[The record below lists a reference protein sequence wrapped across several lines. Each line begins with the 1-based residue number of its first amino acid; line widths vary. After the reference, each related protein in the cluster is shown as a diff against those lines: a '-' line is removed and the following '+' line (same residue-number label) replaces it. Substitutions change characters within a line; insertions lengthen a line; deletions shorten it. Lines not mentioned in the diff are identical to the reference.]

1 MPRLPSSFYYGATPP
16 FRPKLYLL
24 VPENGDPR
32 ISLSNLK
39 LRSRRFTL
47 HPTKGVRTP
56 LDSPYTG
63 ELSPDPSHLQ
73 TPGGTAETKTNTPRT
88 PLGQDQN
95 GSWLST
101 LNVSFVQKMY
111 SKGGNVTNIT
121 HSTYSRIYV
130 LFRPLLKIKKKK

>member
-1 MPRLPSSFYYGATPP
+1 MPRLPSSFYHGATPP

-32 ISLSNLK
+32 ISLPNLK

-73 TPGGTAETKTNTPRT
+73 TPGGPAETKQGP
-88 PLGQDQN
+88 PHPQGQDQN
-95 GSWLST
+95 GSWLNT

-111 SKGGNVTNIT
+111 SKGENVTNIT
-121 HSTYSRIYV
+121 HSTYNDIYV
-130 LFRPLLKIKKKK
+130 LFRPLLEIKKKK

>member
-32 ISLSNLK
+32 ISLCELK

-56 LDSPYTG
+56 LDSPYAG

-73 TPGGTAETKTNTPRT
+73 TPGGTAETR
-88 PLGQDQN
+88 Q
-95 GSWLST
+95 
-101 LNVSFVQKMY
+101 
-111 SKGGNVTNIT
+111 SKDPPHPPGDKAI
-121 HSTYSRIYV
+121 
-130 LFRPLLKIKKKK
+130 RPLADDTQCIFGPENDMVPRKCDEYHT

>member
-32 ISLSNLK
+32 ISLCELK

-56 LDSPYTG
+56 LDSPYSG
-63 ELSPDPSHLQ
+63 EPSPDPSHLQ
-73 TPGGTAETKTNTPRT
+73 TPGGTAETKTKTPRT
-88 PLGQDQN
+88 PQGA
-95 GSWLST
+95 
-101 LNVSFVQKMY
+101 KP
-111 SKGGNVTNIT
+111 K
-121 HSTYSRIYV
+121 
-130 LFRPLLKIKKKK
+130 RPLAEYTQCIFCPENGRSKEKCDEYHT

>member
-1 MPRLPSSFYYGATPP
+1 MPSLPLFFYHGATPP

-32 ISLSNLK
+32 ISLPNLK

-73 TPGGTAETKTNTPRT
+73 TPGGLAETKLRT
-88 PLGQDQN
+88 PQPPGE
-95 GSWLST
+95 
-101 LNVSFVQKMY
+101 
-111 SKGGNVTNIT
+111 
-121 HSTYSRIYV
+121 
-130 LFRPLLKIKKKK
+130 

>member
-1 MPRLPSSFYYGATPP
+1 MPRLPSSFYHGATPP

-32 ISLSNLK
+32 ISLCGLK

-63 ELSPDPSHLQ
+63 EPSPDPSHLQ
-73 TPGGTAETKTNTPRT
+73 TPGGSAKDPPHPPRGQGNTA
-88 PLGQDQN
+88 LG
-95 GSWLST
+95 
-101 LNVSFVQKMY
+101 
-111 SKGGNVTNIT
+111 
-121 HSTYSRIYV
+121 
-130 LFRPLLKIKKKK
+130 